1 MIFNFYLFDRN
12 GECLYHQEWK
22 RLSANRRSEEAQA
35 DAAKLMFGMLYSL
48 KDFVKRISP
57 SVPYEGFRHYITGS
71 YKLNCVES
79 MTGLKLVL
87 TTDVNV
93 GDIQQDL
100 REIYKIYIKYAVKNA
115 TYECGEPIQLEMFK
129 DNLDVFVRKL
139 SYFRL

>member
-1 MIFNFYLFDRN
+1 
-12 GECLYHQEWK
+12 
-22 RLSANRRSEEAQA
+22 
-35 DAAKLMFGMLYSL
+35 MFGMLYSL

-57 SVPYEGFRHYITGS
+57 SVPSVPCPTSTCALVGAAFSDSAQALTPLLVSVFPTSTHRYEGFRHYITGS

-100 REIYKIYIKYAVKNA
+100 REIYKVSPSNHKAVAVAKDSRVR
-115 TYECGEPIQLEMFK
+115 TSLRVRFLTLSQLVP
-129 DNLDVFVRKL
+129 DLH
-139 SYFRL
+139 